1 MPKKVVF
8 SKETIVEKAFEIF
21 KEEGIDSITAR
32 NVAKALNCSP
42 APIYSSV
49 GSMDLLKE
57 ELVNRAKKMFM
68 DYITTTRTGIMFL
81 DIGMGVAIF
90 AREERK
96 LFSNIFLI
104 ESVERAL
111 MTEFLDLIHEEA
123 KKDKRFAVLTEE
135 QRNELFLNCWIFAN
149 GLSTLI
155 ATGFISSPSDDYIKE
170 KLLSNPAK
178 LLYEYLEK
186 HSKKQ

>member
-8 SKETIVEKAFEIF
+8 PKEAIIEKAFEIF

-32 NVAKALNCSP
+32 NVAKALNSSP

-57 ELVNRAKKMFM
+57 ELVNRAKKLFM
-68 DYITTTRTGIMFL
+68 DYITTVRTGIMFL

-111 MTEFLDLIHEEA
+111 MNEFLDLVHDEA
-123 KKDKRFAVLTEE
+123 KKDKRFSCLTEE

-155 ATGFISSPSDDYIKE
+155 ATGFIPNPSDEYIKE
-170 KLLSNPAK
+170 KLMSNPAK
-178 LLYEYLEK
+178 LLYEYLDK
-186 HSKKQ
+186 HCKV

>member
-8 SKETIVEKAFEIF
+8 SRETIIERAFELF

-32 NVAKALNCSP
+32 NVAKALHCSP

-49 GSMDLLKE
+49 GSMDMLKE
-57 ELVNRAKKMFM
+57 ALVSKAKNVFM
-68 DYITTTRTGIMFL
+68 EYITTKRMGIIFL

-96 LFSNIFLI
+96 LFSNIFLK
-104 ESVERAL
+104 ENMERAL
-111 MTEFLDLIHEEA
+111 MTEFLELIHDEA
-123 KKDKRFAVLTEE
+123 KKDERFAPLSEE
-135 QRNELFLNCWIFAN
+135 ERNELFLNCWIFAN

-155 ATGFISSPSDDYIKE
+155 STGFIKNPSDEYIKE
-170 KLLSNPAK
+170 KLMNNPAK

-186 HSKKQ
+186 KSK